1 MMIIIIMINLLSVMM
16 VIKNARLK
24 KQKLKKS

>member
-1 MMIIIIMINLLSVMM
+1 MIIIMMINLLSVMM

>member
-1 MMIIIIMINLLSVMM
+1 MIIIIMINLLSVMM

>member
-1 MMIIIIMINLLSVMM
+1 MIIIMMMNLLSVMM
-16 VIKNARLK
+16 VIKNSRLK